1 MRLFQAIRPLC
12 SAGFGSA
19 LSPERTNEQNTMNI
33 HDILAKVRQQSVTER
48 QKGAVFEKLMQ
59 RWLQSDPRYCN
70 LLKKV
75 WLWDEFPAKGEFGGK
90 DTGIDLV
97 ARTEEGD
104 YWAIQCKCY
113 DANAVIDKPAVDTFL
128 STSSKTFTD
137 DVTLKTVGFSLRLWI
152 STTDHWGPTATQ
164 TIANQNPP
172 VQRIGLKDLE
182 MSPVDWTKLEGG
194 SQGSDARLAGKQL
207 KEHQLKAISKARTHF
222 IEEGNDRGK
231 LVMACGTG
239 KTYTALNLVEQL
251 TDQKGLILFMVP
263 SIALLGQALNDW
275 SADSKKPFK
284 AVCICSDSKSS
295 KITKKN
301 NNFDDKEDSVIDLP
315 LPATTNADTIARQLK
330 LYRKHSE
337 QGKGMVVVFSTY
349 QSVDAVSEAQRAILK
364 ETNGE
369 YGVFDFIVCDE
380 AHRTTGVMRDRD
392 NESSF
397 TKIHSNENVQGRKRL
412 YMTATPRLYG
422 EGAQK
427 KAAEKDAVLFSMDDE
442 NIYGKEFFRVNFSYA
457 VEHGLLTDYKVLV
470 LTVNGSDLPANIKEK
485 VENPLSKEFDFDDTT
500 KLIGVING
508 LAKQVKGDGGKTWEV
523 DPRKMHRAL
532 AFCSS
537 IGDDYKPGTSK
548 NVAHVLPQLSQDYYN
563 SLNDAE
569 KDKAVLIE
577 AKHID
582 GSMDSL
588 QRNERLQWLREEPEN
603 ENICKVITNV
613 RCLSEGV
620 DVPALDAV
628 LFLSARNS
636 QVDVVQSVGRIMRNF
651 KEGTPEEKKY
661 GYIIIPIV
669 VDENQKPEEVLD
681 NNTTFDVV
689 WSILNALRSHDDN
702 FNAEVNKI
710 NLNRKKND
718 PTSDPSGKITIGAA
732 GLGVDD
738 PQAHDDAVVLGS
750 DEVGRQLALRF
761 GELKDGIYAKLVEKC
776 GDRLYWE
783 NWAKEVGEVAKNF
796 IARITQMVLKEGI
809 HKEEFD
815 HFLEG
820 LQKNIND
827 SIDGPQA
834 VEMLAQHLITRPV
847 FDALFAEY
855 EFVKNNAVSRS
866 MQHMI
871 ELLED
876 KGLTKDL
883 DVLEKFYDSVK
894 RNVTNIDNLEGK
906 QSIIKSLYEKFFKGA
921 FPLTVEKLG
930 IVYTPVEC
938 VDFIIRS
945 VNDILKQE
953 FDTSLTEE
961 NVHILDPFT
970 GTGTFITRLLQS
982 GLIKK
987 EDLERKYRN
996 EIHCNEIVLLAYYI
1010 ADVNIE
1016 SVFHDI
1022 VKREHYLP
1030 YDGICLTDTFQLNE
1044 SGDNDIFSQLFPE
1057 NSERLKKQKKAPVR
1071 VVIGNPPYSVGQ
1083 KSAND
1088 NAQNLS
1094 YKTLDSRVENT
1105 YAKYSTATLKNALY
1119 DSYIKAFRWASDRI
1133 NANGNKDGGIVA
1145 FISNGAWLDGNA
1157 QDGMRKC
1164 FEDEFSSI
1172 YVLNLRGNQR
1182 TSGELSR
1189 KEGGKIFGSGSR
1201 TPIAITFLVKNPKAE
1216 NKKAVIHYHDIGDYL
1231 SREDKLKKV
1240 KEFRSL
1246 GSGKIDWQIIKPND
1260 KQDWI
1265 NQRDGVFDTLI
1276 NLGDKEDKSNK
1287 SSKFFNAVHTNGL
1300 KTQRDVWCYNHSHNV
1315 VVTNMTRMISFYNQQ
1330 CEEYKTS
1337 NQSAEDF
1344 VNKDLTKINWTSGLI
1359 SDLKNNK
1366 KAVFQPNEIIDSLY
1380 RPFTK
1385 QKLYCNYQFNER
1397 QGIKIKGKP
1406 DNDLQ
1411 NIFISVSGIGTNKG
1425 FCCLISNLI
1434 PDLGM
1439 LGSTQCYP
1447 LYWYEERG
1455 EKKVGNQLE
1464 LFGQE
1469 EGESKYIRHDGVSD
1483 WILKEVR
1490 SRYGNLTSISK
1501 EDIFYYVYGLI
1512 HSEEYRTRFAD
1523 DLRKSL
1529 PRIPIVDKVADFVA
1543 FNKAGRALADL
1554 HLNYES
1560 VAAHPEVKVTELGKK
1575 EDYIDEETGETV
1587 MNGDAF
1593 NYYSVEKMRFPS
1605 GQKAKDKPSTI
1616 IYNPHITLEHIPAV
1630 AYDYVVNG
1638 KSAIEWIM
1646 ERYAVTIDKD
1656 SLIKNDPN
1664 DWSREHN
1671 QPRYI
1676 LDLLLSV
1683 INVSVQTVAIVK
1695 GLPAL
1700 NLGASAATAATTT
1713 PPTPEIKPMTELL
1726 EEVAKEEQFV
1736 RYLPVYGLKAACGAF
1751 ESNELPGVTGWVDI
1765 AESGIHPKGDLN
1777 YFVCQAKGH
1786 SMEPRIQDGDY
1797 VVCRFYTP
1805 QSAGSRN
1812 GKMVLASISEYD
1824 GDYDGRYT
1832 IKEYRSEKNADG
1844 TGKSVTLYPLNKDYS
1859 PIELSEDDDVRIVAE
1874 VVGVVK

>member
-1 MRLFQAIRPLC
+1 
-12 SAGFGSA
+12 
-19 LSPERTNEQNTMNI
+19 MNI
-33 HDILAKVRQQSVTER
+33 YDILAKIRQLSVTER

-59 RWLQSDPRYCN
+59 RWLKSDPRYCHI
-70 LLKKV
+70 LKDV
-75 WLWDEFPAKGEFGGK
+75 WMWEEFPAKAEFGGK

-97 ARTEEGD
+97 ARTEEGE

-113 DANAVIDKPAVDTFL
+113 DENAIIDKPAVDSFL

-182 MSPVDWTKLEGG
+182 MSPVDWAKLEGG
-194 SQGSDARLAGKQL
+194 SQGDDVRLAGKQL
-207 KEHQLKAISKARTHF
+207 MEHQLKAISKARTHF

-251 TDQKGLILFMVP
+251 TDSKGLILFMVP

-301 NNFDDKEDSVIDLP
+301 NNFDDKEESITDLP
-315 LPATTNADTIARQLK
+315 LPATTNADTIAKQLK

-349 QSVDAVSEAQRAILK
+349 QSVDAVSEAQKAILK

-369 YGVFDFIVCDE
+369 YGVFDYIVCDE
-380 AHRTTGVMRDRD
+380 AHRTTGVMKDRD

-397 TKIHSNENVQGRKRL
+397 TKIHDDKNVQGKKRL

-422 EGAQK
+422 ESAQK

-442 NIYGKEFFRVNFSYA
+442 DIYGKEFFRVNFSYA

-548 NVAHVLPQLSQDYYN
+548 NVAHILPQLSQDYYN
-563 SLNDAE
+563 SLSDDE
-569 KDKAVLIE
+569 KDKAVIVE

-582 GSMDSL
+582 GSMDSM
-588 QRNERLQWLREEPEN
+588 QRNEKLQWLREEPEN
-603 ENICKVITNV
+603 ENVCKVITNV

-651 KEGTPEEKKY
+651 KKGTSDEKKY

-669 VDENQKPEEVLD
+669 VDENAKPEEVLN

-710 NLNRKKND
+710 NLNKKKND
-718 PTSDPSGKITIGAA
+718 PTDDPSRKITIGGVA
-732 GLGVDD
+732 LGGDD
-738 PQAHDDAVVLGS
+738 DKQDADDAVVLGA
-750 DEVGRQLALRF
+750 DEVGKQLTLRF
-761 GELKDGIYAKLVEKC
+761 GELKEGIYAKLVEKC

-796 IARITQMVLKEGI
+796 IARITQMVLKDGV
-809 HKEEFD
+809 HKEEFEN
-815 HFLEG
+815 FLEG
-820 LQKNIND
+820 LKKNIND

-866 MQHMI
+866 MQLMI

-961 NVHILDPFT
+961 NVHIVDPFT
-970 GTGTFITRLLQS
+970 GTGTFITRLMQS

-987 EDLERKYRN
+987 EDLERKYLN

-1022 VKREHYLP
+1022 VKRDQYLP

-1044 SGDNDIFSQLFPE
+1044 TGDNDIFSQLFPE

-1083 KSAND
+1083 KEAND

-1094 YKTLDSRVENT
+1094 YKNLEKRISET
-1105 YAKYSTATLKNALY
+1105 YADSKATNLKSLY

-1133 NANGNKDGGIVA
+1133 NVNGNKDGGIVA

-1260 KQDWI
+1260 KYDWI
-1265 NQRDGVFDTLI
+1265 NQRDGVFDILI
-1276 NLGDKEDKSNK
+1276 PLSPKDSNGKSLFDSVAIGVATNRDAWDYNYSKESL
-1287 SSKFFNAVHTNGL
+1287 SE
-1300 KTQRDVWCYNHSHNV
+1300 NV
-1315 VVTNMTRMISFYNQQ
+1315 KRCIDYYNQQ
-1330 CEEYKTS
+1330 
-1337 NQSAEDF
+1337 
-1344 VNKDLTKINWTSGLI
+1344 KDLYAESVKTNPQLPIESFIKDEPTCITWTRALRRNASNG
-1359 SDLKNNK
+1359 
-1366 KAVFQPNEIIDSLY
+1366 EIIMFDENAIKTAYY
-1380 RPFTK
+1380 RPFMRVN
-1385 QKLYCNYQFNER
+1385 LYYGDRMVESRGQWDKYFPKEGYENLC
-1397 QGIKIKGKP
+1397 IC
-1406 DNDLQ
+1406 
-1411 NIFISVSGIGTNKG
+1411 VSGVGVTKPFSCIITN
-1425 FCCLISNLI
+1425 IM
-1434 PDLGM
+1434 PDLELIGK
-1439 LGSTQCYP
+1439 SQCFSIN
-1447 LYWYEERG
+1447 WYEERG
-1455 EKKVGNQLE
+1455 EKKAGNQLE
-1464 LFGQE
+1464 LFEQE
-1469 EGESKYIRHDGVSD
+1469 EGEGKYIRHDGVSD

-1490 SRYGNLTSISK
+1490 TRYGNLTSITK
-1501 EDIFYYVYGLI
+1501 EDIFYYVYGIL

-1529 PRIPIVDKVADFVA
+1529 PRIPIVEKVADFVA
-1543 FNKAGRALADL
+1543 FNKAGRALAEL
-1554 HLNYES
+1554 HLNYEG
-1560 VAAHPEVKVTELGKK
+1560 VAAHPEVKVTEPDKK

-1587 MNGDAF
+1587 LNSDAYK
-1593 NYYSVEKMRFPS
+1593 YYAVVEKMRFPT

-1616 IYNPHITLEHIPAV
+1616 IYNPHITIENIPAE

-1646 ERYAVTIDKD
+1646 ERYAVTTDKD
-1656 SLIKNDPN
+1656 SQIRNDCN

-1676 LDLLLSV
+1676 LDLLLSI
-1683 INVSVQTVAIVK
+1683 INVSVKTMAIVK
-1695 GLPAL
+1695 SLPSL
-1700 NLGASAATAATTT
+1700 NLGATQATATT
-1713 PPTPEIKPMTELL
+1713 PQPTEIKPIVEIM
-1726 EEVAKEEQFV
+1726 EEVEAAEQYV
-1736 RYLPVYGLKAACGAF
+1736 RYLPVFNLKAACGAF
-1751 ESNELPGVTGWVDI
+1751 EDNELPSVKGWVNI
-1765 AESGIHPKGDLN
+1765 ENSSVHPKGDN
-1777 YFVCQAKGH
+1777 TYFVCQAKGQ
-1786 SMEPRIQDGDY
+1786 SMQPKIEDGDM
-1797 VVCRFYTP
+1797 VICRFYTP

-1812 GKMVLASISEYD
+1812 GKMVVAQISEYD
-1824 GDYDGRYT
+1824 GDYDGKYT

-1844 TGKSVTLYPLNKDYS
+1844 SRKSITLHPLNKDYS
-1859 PIELSEDDDVRIVAE
+1859 PIELTEDDDVRIVAE
-1874 VVGVVK
+1874 VVGVVRM